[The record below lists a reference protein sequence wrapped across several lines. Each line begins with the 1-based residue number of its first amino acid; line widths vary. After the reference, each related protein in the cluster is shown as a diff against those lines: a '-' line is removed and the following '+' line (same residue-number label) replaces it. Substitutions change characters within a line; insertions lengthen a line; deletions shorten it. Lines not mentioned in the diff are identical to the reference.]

1 MEPLTSFSRRELIRA
16 SAYGLAFLA
25 SRGLAALPGDRSLLT
40 LWLEGGPSQ
49 LETWDPHPLLSQC
62 GAIRTSVAGLL
73 ISELYPRTAEA
84 IRPLSV
90 IRSLTSKEG
99 DHERG
104 TYTVKTGHR
113 PEAGVVH
120 PALGAIACRL
130 LPPRSPALPAYVS
143 LGRGHF
149 PSRAG
154 FLGARFDPFRV
165 AEPGAHLDNLEPEVP
180 AQRQARRLE
189 VVGLL
194 DESFAPQAV
203 QAQRETRGAALALMS
218 SPELGAFRLVD
229 EPQRVRDSYGS
240 SPFGKGCLVA
250 RRLLERGVRAIEV
263 TLSGFDSH
271 ARNLQAHRDAARLL
285 DGALA
290 SLLGDLAQRDLL
302 RRTVVLVIGEF
313 GRTPKVNVAEGR
325 DHWPHAFPCLLG
337 GGGVRGGQVI
347 GETDPSGTTQAPKD
361 PVPIE
366 DLTATVLSALGID
379 PSEELQAPSGR
390 PIPLSGG
397 TPIRRLLT

>member
-1 MEPLTSFSRRELIRA
+1 MEPLTSLTRRQLIRA
-16 SAYGLAFLA
+16 GAFGLTFLA
-25 SRGLAALPGDRSLLT
+25 TRGLASSPKDRSLLT
-40 LWLEGGPSQ
+40 VWLEGGPSQ
-49 LETWDPHPLLSQC
+49 LETWDPHPRLSQC
-62 GAIRTSVAGLL
+62 GAIATSVPGLS
-73 ISELYPRTAEA
+73 IAELYPRTAEA

-130 LPPRSPALPAYVS
+130 LPPASSALPPYVA

-149 PSRAG
+149 PARAG
-154 FLGARFDPFRV
+154 FLGAPFDPFRV

-180 AQRQARRLE
+180 GPRQARRLE
-189 VVGLL
+189 VVKLV
-194 DESFAPQAV
+194 DEGFAAQPV
-203 QAQRETRGAALALMS
+203 QAQQETRGAALALMS
-218 SPELGAFRLVD
+218 SPELGAFRLDD
-229 EPQRVRDSYGS
+229 EPARVRQAYGS
-240 SPFGKGCLVA
+240 SAFGKGCLVA
-250 RRLLERGVRAIEV
+250 RRLLEHGVRAVEV

-271 ARNLQAHRDAARLL
+271 ARNLQAHRDAALML

-302 RRTVVLVIGEF
+302 RHTVVLVIGEF

-337 GGGVRGGQVI
+337 GAGLHGGQVI
-347 GETDPSGTTQAPKD
+347 GETDPSGAAQAPKD
-361 PVPIE
+361 PMPIE
-366 DLTATVLSALGID
+366 DLTATVLAALGLD
-379 PSEELQAPSGR
+379 PGDELQAPSGR
-390 PIPLSGG
+390 PIALSGG
-397 TPIRRLLT
+397 KPVRKLLA

>member
-1 MEPLTSFSRRELIRA
+1 MEPLISLSRRELIRA
-16 SAYGLAFLA
+16 GALGLTFLA
-25 SRGLAALPGDRSLLT
+25 NRAVASKPPARSLIT
-40 LWLEGGPSQ
+40 VWLEGGPSQ
-49 LETWDPHPLLSQC
+49 LETWDPHPRLSQC
-62 GAIRTSVAGLL
+62 GAIPTSVPGLS
-73 ISELYPRTAEA
+73 IAELYPRTAEA

-104 TYTVKTGHR
+104 TYAVKTGHR

-130 LPPRSPALPAYVS
+130 LPPASSALPPYVT
-143 LGRGHF
+143 LGRGRF
-149 PSRAG
+149 PARAG

-165 AEPGAHLDNLEPEVP
+165 AEPGTHLENLEPEVP
-180 AQRQARRLE
+180 APRQARRLE
-189 VVGLL
+189 VVGLI
-194 DESFAPQAV
+194 DQGFAPQAV
-203 QAQRETRGAALALMS
+203 QAQQETRSAALALMS
-218 SPELGAFRLVD
+218 SPELGAFRLDD
-229 EPQRVRDSYGS
+229 EPARVRQSYGS

-271 ARNLQAHRDAARLL
+271 ARNLGAHRDAAGVL

-290 SLLGDLAQRDLL
+290 SLLRDLVEREL
-302 RRTVVLVIGEF
+302 LQHTLVLVIGEF
-313 GRTPKVNVAEGR
+313 GRTPKINVAEGR
-325 DHWPHAFPCLLG
+325 DHWPHAFPCLIG
-337 GGGVRGGQVI
+337 GAGLQGGQVI
-347 GETDPSGTTQAPKD
+347 GETDPAGAAQAPKE

-366 DLTATVLSALGID
+366 DLTATVLAALGLD
-379 PSEELQAPSGR
+379 PTQELQAPSGR

-397 TPIRRLLT
+397 SPLRRLLT